1 MANASEQSAVAAR
14 TGKPFTFTR
23 KRENATAEFFPGAG
37 STLRFANRD
46 TDTLNAIG
54 IPAGLLQAGDT
65 VTVAYLGATVFQ
77 GTVERIVDRHGRGD
91 DRVQDV
97 TCQGPWGKLNRLV
110 FRQLWGTGA
119 AQFSSS
125 RVILNQTAL
134 GATQSMADQ
143 LDEIVT
149 FAASDW
155 EPPMVSGCR

>member
-1 MANASEQSAVAAR
+1 MTAAENTAIAPR
-14 TGKPFTFTR
+14 AGKPFTFTR
-23 KRENATAEFFPGAG
+23 KRANAADAEFFPGAG

-65 VTVAYLGATVFQ
+65 VTVAYLGTTVFQ

-97 TCQGPWGKLNRLV
+97 TCQGPWGRMNRLV
-110 FRQLWGTGA
+110 FRQQWGVGA

-125 RVILNQTAL
+125 RVILNQM
-134 GATQSMADQ
+134 ATGLPQNMAAQ
-143 LDEIVT
+143 LSE
-149 FAASDW
+149 
-155 EPPMVSGCR
+155 MVGVEARAVIPGHIQRGG